1 MTDRKKESSGG
12 NVTVEDRRLVGL
24 SQNQLK
30 GIAAAA
36 MVVDHLGVQI
46 FPQYI
51 AFRIIGRLAFP
62 IFAYFIYEGM
72 KYTHRPAAYL
82 GRMLSLGMLCVV
94 GYGIFSHQFYG
105 NILITFSLS
114 ICLLW
119 ACQNWMK
126 KMNGPGSAGALIL
139 TVAAMAGIAVLCSL
153 LTIDYGFWGVLLPL
167 FPMIGEWIAPK
178 EKSRLFSLGG
188 FALGLALLCLELGG
202 VQWFSLAALLL
213 LSVYTGKRGKWEM
226 QHFFYWFY
234 PVHLI
239 LIYLISELI

>member
-1 MTDRKKESSGG
+1 MEET
-12 NVTVEDRRLVGL
+12 RLVGL

-30 GIAAAA
+30 AIAAAA

-82 GRMLSLGMLCVV
+82 GRMLAMGTLCVV
-94 GYGIFSHQFYG
+94 GYGVFSHQFYG

-114 ICLLW
+114 IGLLW
-119 ACQNWMK
+119 ACQNWLK
-126 KMNGPGSAGALIL
+126 KMNGPGSTGALIL
-139 TVAAMAGIAVLCSL
+139 TVAVMTGIALLCSF
-153 LTIDYGFWGVLLPL
+153 LTIVYGFWGALLPL
-167 FPMIGEWIAPK
+167 FPMLGEWIAPK
-178 EKSRLFSLGG
+178 AKASAFSLGS
-188 FALGLALLCLELGG
+188 FAIGLFLLCMNLGG

-213 LSVYTGKRGKWEM
+213 LWVYTGKRGKWKM

-234 PVHLI
+234 PVHLV
-239 LIYLISELI
+239 LIYLLSELI

>member
-1 MTDRKKESSGG
+1 M
-12 NVTVEDRRLVGL
+12 TVEETRLVGL

-30 GIAAAA
+30 AIAAAA

-82 GRMLSLGMLCVV
+82 GRMLAMGTLCVV
-94 GYGIFSHQFYG
+94 GYGVFSHQFYG

-114 ICLLW
+114 IGLLW
-119 ACQNWMK
+119 ACQNWLK
-126 KMNGPGSAGALIL
+126 KMNGPGSTGALIL
-139 TVAAMAGIAVLCSL
+139 TVAVMTWIALLCSF
-153 LTIDYGFWGVLLPL
+153 LTIDYGFWGALLPL
-167 FPMIGEWIAPK
+167 FHMLGEWIAPK
-178 EKSRLFSLGG
+178 AKARAFSLGS
-188 FALGLALLCLELGG
+188 FAIGLFLLCMNLGG
-202 VQWFSLAALLL
+202 VQWFSLAALIL
-213 LSVYTGKRGKWEM
+213 LSVYTGKRGKWKM

-234 PVHLI
+234 PVHLV
-239 LIYLISELI
+239 LIYLLSELI

>member
-1 MTDRKKESSGG
+1 MEET
-12 NVTVEDRRLVGL
+12 RLVGL

-30 GIAAAA
+30 AIAAAA

-82 GRMLSLGMLCVV
+82 GRMLAMGTLCVV
-94 GYGIFSHQFYG
+94 GYGVFSHQLYG

-114 ICLLW
+114 IGLLW
-119 ACQNWMK
+119 ACQNWLK
-126 KMNGPGSAGALIL
+126 KMNGPGSTGALIL
-139 TVAAMAGIAVLCSL
+139 TVAVMTGIALLCSF
-153 LTIDYGFWGVLLPL
+153 LTIDYGFWGALLPL
-167 FPMIGEWIAPK
+167 FPMLGEWIAPK
-178 EKSRLFSLGG
+178 AKARAFSLGS
-188 FALGLALLCLELGG
+188 FAIGLFLLCMNLGG
-202 VQWFSLAALLL
+202 VQWFSLAALIL
-213 LSVYTGKRGKWEM
+213 LSVYTGKRGKWKM

-234 PVHLI
+234 PVHLV
-239 LIYLISELI
+239 LIYLLSELI

>member
-1 MTDRKKESSGG
+1 MEET
-12 NVTVEDRRLVGL
+12 RLVGL

-30 GIAAAA
+30 AIAAAA

-82 GRMLSLGMLCVV
+82 GRMLAMGTLCVV
-94 GYGIFSHQFYG
+94 GYGVFSHQFYG

-114 ICLLW
+114 IGLLW
-119 ACQNWMK
+119 ACQNWLK
-126 KMNGPGSAGALIL
+126 KMNGPGSTGALIL
-139 TVAAMAGIAVLCSL
+139 TVAVMTGMALLCSF
-153 LTIDYGFWGVLLPL
+153 LTIDYGFWGALLPL
-167 FPMIGEWIAPK
+167 FPMLGEWIAPK
-178 EKSRLFSLGG
+178 AKARAFSLGS
-188 FALGLALLCLELGG
+188 FAIGLFLLCMNLGG

-213 LSVYTGKRGKWEM
+213 LLVYTGKRGKWKM

-234 PVHLI
+234 PVHLV
-239 LIYLISELI
+239 LIYLLSELI

>member
-1 MTDRKKESSGG
+1 MEET
-12 NVTVEDRRLVGL
+12 RLVGL

-51 AFRIIGRLAFP
+51 IFRIIGRLAFP

-82 GRMLSLGMLCVV
+82 GRMLTMGMICVA
-94 GYGIFSHQFYG
+94 GYGFYSRQFYG

-119 ACQNWMK
+119 ACQNWVK
-126 KMNGPGSAGALIL
+126 KMNGPDSAGALIL
-139 TVAAMAGIAVLCSL
+139 TVAVMAGIVLLCSF

-167 FPMIGEWIAPK
+167 FPMIGDWVAPK
-178 EKSRLFSLGG
+178 GKSRIFSLAG
-188 FALGLALLCLELGG
+188 FALGLALLCLELSG
-202 VQWFSLAALLL
+202 VQWLSLAALLL
-213 LSVYTGKRGKWEM
+213 LSAYTGKRGKWKM
-226 QHFFYWFY
+226 KHFFYWFY
-234 PVHLI
+234 PVHLVI
-239 LIYLISELI
+239 IYLLSEVI